1 MIIIRIQKA
10 RFFPSD
16 VLTDLGLYKFLLIL
30 ISFLM
35 IISCSESDVST
46 TELEPTSTPLIAS
59 TPIPTSTPLIASTP
73 IPVSTP
79 LPDIKQVPTV
89 EPIVEVKEEPK
100 DDDFQEGITFNDAK
114 PEDPVHHCI
123 VNHCTEA
130 MKPEFVLKDGNWQLM
145 DKRDLVEE
153 IFESLDNPRRT
164 SQYLGWGKY
173 YDVESLRIFASED
186 VSDRFMSSVAATY
199 TLMFSTNR
207 KGFNMGGS
215 RSPIDIDLQNT
226 FFKTIRDERVFQK
239 ILYVENDSSYD
250 EAMKD
255 LISSYPGGGYQH
267 NYHGHIVEHG
277 NVIQNQRE
285 IIMQSLGT
293 IIMTLKLMSDDF
305 DHWDPNSAL
314 SKAYQEAVDKN
325 LFSYTPERPEFEK
338 MSEEQTIY
346 KFLARVILT
355 EWGNRFIDN
364 FSGEGVLKIEHKDDL
379 IEKLP
384 LSHKLYVEYIEKI
397 LYPIDQNLLNKIY

>member
-1 MIIIRIQKA
+1 M
-10 RFFPSD
+10 S
-16 VLTDLGLYKFLLIL
+16 YKFLFTL

-59 TPIPTSTPLIASTP
+59 TPIPTSTPL
-73 IPVSTP
+73 PVSTS
-79 LPDIKQVPTV
+79 LPDIKQVTTV
-89 EPIVEVKEEPK
+89 EPIVEVKEETIVEVKEEPIVEVK
-100 DDDFQEGITFNDAK
+100 EGITFNDAK
-114 PEDPVHHCI
+114 PKDQVHHCI

-130 MKPEFVLKDGNWQLM
+130 MKPEFVFKDGKWQLM
-145 DKRDLVEE
+145 DKEDLVEE

-164 SQYLGWGKY
+164 SQYLGWGKF
-173 YDVESLRIFASED
+173 YDVESLRLFAAED
-186 VSDRFMSSVAATY
+186 VSDRFMLSVATTY
-199 TLMFSTNR
+199 TLMFSTKR
-207 KGFNMGGS
+207 RGFNMHGS

-250 EAMKD
+250 ETMKD

-267 NYHGHIVEHG
+267 NYHGHMLEHG

-325 LFSYTPERPEFEK
+325 LFSYTPERPEFEY

-379 IEKLP
+379 IKKLP

>member
-1 MIIIRIQKA
+1 MIIIRNKKA
-10 RFFPSD
+10 SFFSSN
-16 VLTDLGLYKFLLIL
+16 VLADLMSYKFLLLL

-35 IISCSESDVST
+35 IISCSDNDVST

-59 TPIPTSTPLIASTP
+59 TPIPTSTPL
-73 IPVSTP
+73 PVSTS

-207 KGFNMGGS
+207 RGFNMRGS
-215 RSPIDIDLQNT
+215 HSPIDIDLQNT

-250 EAMKD
+250 EAMKN

-277 NVIQNQRE
+277 NVIQNQRDQRE

>member
-1 MIIIRIQKA
+1 M
-10 RFFPSD
+10 
-16 VLTDLGLYKFLLIL
+16 LYKFLLLL
-30 ISFLM
+30 ISLLIF
-35 IISCSESDVST
+35 ISCSENDVST
-46 TELEPTSTPLIAS
+46 TELAPTSTPLLASTPLPAS
-59 TPIPTSTPLIASTP
+59 TPIPA
-73 IPVSTP
+73 STP

-89 EPIVEVKEEPK
+89 EPIIEVKEKPK

-207 KGFNMGGS
+207 RGFNMRGS
-215 RSPIDIDLQNT
+215 HSPIDIDLQNT

-250 EAMKD
+250 EAMKN

>member
-1 MIIIRIQKA
+1 M
-10 RFFPSD
+10 
-16 VLTDLGLYKFLLIL
+16 LYKFLLLL
-30 ISFLM
+30 ISFVM
-35 IISCSESDVST
+35 FISCSENDVST
-46 TELEPTSTPLIAS
+46 TELAPTSTPLLASTPLPAS
-59 TPIPTSTPLIASTP
+59 TPITA
-73 IPVSTP
+73 STP

-239 ILYVENDSSYD
+239 ILYV
-250 EAMKD
+250 
-255 LISSYPGGGYQH
+255 
-267 NYHGHIVEHG
+267 
-277 NVIQNQRE
+277 
-285 IIMQSLGT
+285 
-293 IIMTLKLMSDDF
+293 
-305 DHWDPNSAL
+305 
-314 SKAYQEAVDKN
+314 AV
-325 LFSYTPERPEFEK
+325 SYTHLTLP
-338 MSEEQTIY
+338 TI
-346 KFLARVILT
+346 
-355 EWGNRFIDN
+355 
-364 FSGEGVLKIEHKDDL
+364 
-379 IEKLP
+379 
-384 LSHKLYVEYIEKI
+384 
-397 LYPIDQNLLNKIY
+397 LLV

>member
-364 FSGEGVLKIEHKDDL
+364 FSGEGVLRIEHKDDL

>member
-1 MIIIRIQKA
+1 MR
-10 RFFPSD
+10 
-16 VLTDLGLYKFLLIL
+16 
-30 ISFLM
+30 
-35 IISCSESDVST
+35 
-46 TELEPTSTPLIAS
+46 
-59 TPIPTSTPLIASTP
+59 
-73 IPVSTP
+73 
-79 LPDIKQVPTV
+79 
-89 EPIVEVKEEPK
+89 
-100 DDDFQEGITFNDAK
+100 
-114 PEDPVHHCI
+114 
-123 VNHCTEA
+123 
-130 MKPEFVLKDGNWQLM
+130 
-145 DKRDLVEE
+145 
-153 IFESLDNPRRT
+153 
-164 SQYLGWGKY
+164 
-173 YDVESLRIFASED
+173 
-186 VSDRFMSSVAATY
+186 
-199 TLMFSTNR
+199 
-207 KGFNMGGS
+207 GS
-215 RSPIDIDLQNT
+215 HSPIDIDLQNT

-277 NVIQNQRE
+277 NVIQNQRDQRE

>member
-1 MIIIRIQKA
+1 MIIIRNKKA
-10 RFFPSD
+10 SFFPSD
-16 VLTDLGLYKFLLIL
+16 LLTDLGLYKFLLLL
-30 ISFLM
+30 ISLLIF
-35 IISCSESDVST
+35 ISCSENDVST
-46 TELEPTSTPLIAS
+46 TELAPTSTPLLASTPLPAS
-59 TPIPTSTPLIASTP
+59 TPIPA
-73 IPVSTP
+73 STP

-267 NYHGHIVEHG
+267 NYHVHIVEHG

-364 FSGEGVLKIEHKDDL
+364 FSGEGVLRIEHKDDL

>member
-30 ISFLM
+30 ISLLM

-364 FSGEGVLKIEHKDDL
+364 FSGEGVLRIEHKDDL